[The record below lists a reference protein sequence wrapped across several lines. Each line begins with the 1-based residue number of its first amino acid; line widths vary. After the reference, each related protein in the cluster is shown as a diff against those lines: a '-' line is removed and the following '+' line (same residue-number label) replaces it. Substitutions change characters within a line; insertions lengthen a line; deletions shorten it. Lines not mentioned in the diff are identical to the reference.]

1 MTVQIPDELINECP
15 DVNLAGLY
23 LYAVITGDIQ
33 SNYGWG
39 MDYPFRHK
47 PRPPKSGG
55 SSANWR
61 GYVASF
67 RLTSEGRLV
76 LVSYNY
82 PASAKKTREEVNEP
96 LIGDNWITIP
106 EEPFGP
112 GTEEVEEQLVGD
124 FWIVMTEEFFGRRIY
139 IPFRDGVIVKDRDQ
153 WNKEEKK
160 PWHN

>member
-1 MTVQIPDELINECP
+1 MTAQIPDKLINECP
-15 DVNLAGLY
+15 DVNLSGLY
-23 LYAVITGDIQ
+23 LYGVITGDIQ

-39 MDYPFRHK
+39 MTYPFRHK

-61 GYVASF
+61 GYVASY
-67 RLTSEGRLV
+67 RLASDGRLK

-82 PASAKKTREEVNEP
+82 PTSAQKEREEVNEP
-96 LIGDNWITIP
+96 LMGDNWIIIQ

-124 FWIVMTEEFFGRRIY
+124 FWIVMKEEFFGSSTFNR
-139 IPFRDGVIVKDRDQ
+139 GQV
-153 WNKEEKK
+153 
-160 PWHN
+160 HH